1 MRIFLG
7 SHLTLSTA
15 LAWACVSLNAA
26 TQAGAW
32 VPQRGSGKLI
42 LNQIEQTQNRAN
54 VMNFRHKEIYQSLL
68 LDYGLND
75 SFGITAKRG
84 VQERFLPQDNARSH
98 ETRFGFTLNTPA
110 IATGLLLPYVFR
122 LAKSWLPVKQIK
134 REKRVSMTLGWHNG
148 RDEYWTASAQADRIS
163 VGRFRVTQEAEFD
176 CVRGKGRDWRNWL
189 YRFSL
194 AFANVDIG
202 SEAHHFIDYAG
213 SYQALSHS
221 YLMQWRPQAGR

>member
-1 MRIFLG
+1 
-7 SHLTLSTA
+7 
-15 LAWACVSLNAA
+15 
-26 TQAGAW
+26 
-32 VPQRGSGKLI
+32 
-42 LNQIEQTQNRAN
+42 
-54 VMNFRHKEIYQSLL
+54 MNFRHKEIYQSLL

-176 CVRGKGRDWRNWL
+176 LRARQRP
-189 YRFSL
+189 RL
-194 AFANVDIG
+194 A
-202 SEAHHFIDYAG
+202 
-213 SYQALSHS
+213 QLALSLLACFCQCRYRLGSASFHRLCGQLS
-221 YLMQWRPQAGR
+221 GAVA